1 MLEEGDASS
10 PLTIPIMNTR
20 TDQIRQDILADF
32 DRDRT
37 NLGDSLRQAHP
48 EALAHMRDV
57 QQLIIDCFRA
67 FFAREE
73 THKRASAFAIYQIEA
88 IHLLE
93 RGCMQALCWYYGI
106 GTVML
111 RSALE
116 ALIRG
121 AFWEGMAHKGLRDRA
136 EIVRR
141 APGVKLPEKTGR
153 LHEWLADVFA
163 QHPQAEADLEA
174 VSAAI
179 FDRVSPLF
187 SDPLLNRAV
196 PPLRTMVEQI
206 AQWGLLDPIPQG
218 TAAIYDG
225 VYWKLSDDAHLIPDK
240 TLLGRRFTA
249 GKDAFPTLE
258 FSDDELSA
266 LIEMLEIIADI
277 AIVLGLNLIANIL
290 NDAGFVERQLSPLRP
305 RMREVLSHGF
315 CGDWRFAQ

>member
-1 MLEEGDASS
+1 
-10 PLTIPIMNTR
+10 MNTQIE
-20 TDQIRQDILADF
+20 QIRQDILADF
-32 DRDRT
+32 KRDRR
-37 NLGDSLRQAHP
+37 NLGDSLRQADP
-48 EALAHMRDV
+48 EALAHLRDV
-57 QQLIIDCFRA
+57 QQLITDCFTA
-67 FFAREE
+67 FFAQEP
-73 THKRASAFAIYQIEA
+73 THKRLSAFAIYQIEA
-88 IHLLE
+88 IHLVE

-187 SDPLLNRAV
+187 SDRLLNRAV

-206 AQWGLLDPIPQG
+206 AQWGLFDPIPES
-218 TAAIYDG
+218 AATIYGG
-225 VYWKLSDDAHLIPDK
+225 VYWKLSDDAHVIPDK
-240 TLLGRRFTA
+240 TLLGRRFAA
-249 GKDAFPTLE
+249 GKEAFPTVE
-258 FSDDELSA
+258 FSAEDFSA
-266 LIEMLEIIADI
+266 FIEMVEIVADI
-277 AIVLGLNLIANIL
+277 GIVLGLNLTAEIHPEKEFA
-290 NDAGFVERQLSPLRP
+290 ERQFDVLGA
-305 RMREVLSHGF
+305 RMREVLPRGF
-315 CGDWRFAQ
+315 CGGWKPV